1 MVLFQNSDI
10 IFPSF
15 KTKTPFNQVPTCFKR
30 AERSF
35 IHGSLSG
42 SKICPLRTYFP
53 TWGKFRLVSG
63 IPRQNSASFLTAD
76 TLLIFSSEPRLMSH
90 RKAETVVQQ
99 RWAGNSEGPA
109 PPSQES
115 RDSRSAVLGRQFRRP
130 SPSITGKQ
138 RQSLSGAGQLIQKAQ
153 PLHHRK
159 AETVAQQ
166 CWAGNSEAPAPP
178 SWTSNPT

>member
-1 MVLFQNSDI
+1 MHDFSKSYDFLKPFYCSFPIMVLFQNSDI

-115 RDSRSAVLGRQFRRP
+115 RDSRSAVLGRQFRSP
-130 SPSITGKQ
+130 SPSI
-138 RQSLSGAGQLIQKAQ
+138 L
-153 PLHHRK
+153 
-159 AETVAQQ
+159 
-166 CWAGNSEAPAPP
+166 NF
-178 SWTSNPT
+178 